1 MDSAATP
8 GQAAAEKPPRWNIV
22 SVTVP
27 LLGALVGFIQ
37 ASGGS
42 SGGNMGAAMGAAIA
56 FMAFVVLGSVVGFI
70 AAIIAVAR
78 SERMAWVSVIGLL
91 LNGAVLLP
99 VVFFLLKG

>member
-1 MDSAATP
+1 LDTAPAEAP
-8 GQAAAEKPPRWNIV
+8 AEKPPRWNVVSIV
-22 SVTVP
+22 VP
-27 LLGALVGFIQ
+27 LLGAGVGLIQ

-78 SERMAWVSVIGLL
+78 TERMAWLSVIGLL

-99 VVFFLLKG
+99 IVFFLLKG